1 MYCKF
6 FLIIILINIEII
18 NAQGDTLIV
27 KNTLM
32 KGIDLNE
39 TIITATRT
47 PKKINS
53 LSLPAQ
59 VVTKSEIN
67 AINSI
72 RLNDII
78 SEQTGLTSVS
88 DYGGVEGIQLQGMD
102 SQYVLILVDDVPLIG
117 RSAGTF
123 DLRRLSLGN
132 VERIEIVKGA
142 SSSLYGNEALGGVV
156 NILTSN
162 IEPGLNGNLSYRKGS
177 FNNNDLS
184 TNLNYKKGQISSRF
198 FVNRFSS
205 DGYDLNDDT
214 PLKTVDPYNNY
225 TLQSKI
231 IYEYS
236 NNTSISLS
244 GRYYKQ
250 LQDNVAPEN
259 LIGQSTTRDWNGLLK
274 VNHEFSGDIS
284 SCFEFYFTKFSA
296 DEFLRTIDGDLFNKR
311 DFTQTFLR
319 PEFRTVFGLN
329 SSTIVAGAGITKEK
343 LERTDFFGIP
353 KFDSPYFYLQYD
365 INITD
370 NTNLILG
377 GRYDNHSEYESQ
389 LSPKASIKYSPT
401 EDIVL
406 RSSIGYGYK
415 APDFRQLYFNFTN
428 ATIGYTVLGYHAV
441 KSRISELQ
449 ANEQIIDIIIEES
462 ELDSKLK
469 AENSVSFNF
478 GVNYNPKEEL
488 NFNINIFRNDI
499 ANLIDTRAIARKIN
513 GQNVFSYYNINKV
526 FTQGLE
532 FNGSWRLKDNISF
545 SLGYQ
550 LLFAKDKQAISDFK
564 NNKVFA
570 RLSQSSPAFRLNA
583 KDYFGLANRSRH
595 MGNLK
600 VFYYNKNNTLGANIR
615 GVYRGKYGL
624 FDTNSNVY
632 LDKYDNFVSN
642 YMIWDLAINKKLF
655 KRHKL
660 GFGIDNIFNFK
671 NPQNISNIA
680 GRIVYLTFNIK
691 N

>member
-1 MYCKF
+1 M
-6 FLIIILINIEII
+6 
-18 NAQGDTLIV
+18 
-27 KNTLM
+27 
-32 KGIDLNE
+32 
-39 TIITATRT
+39 
-47 PKKINS
+47 
-53 LSLPAQ
+53 
-59 VVTKSEIN
+59 
-67 AINSI
+67 
-72 RLNDII
+72 
-78 SEQTGLTSVS
+78 
-88 DYGGVEGIQLQGMD
+88 
-102 SQYVLILVDDVPLIG
+102 
-117 RSAGTF
+117 
-123 DLRRLSLGN
+123 
-132 VERIEIVKGA
+132 
-142 SSSLYGNEALGGVV
+142 
-156 NILTSN
+156 
-162 IEPGLNGNLSYRKGS
+162 
-177 FNNNDLS
+177 
-184 TNLNYKKGQISSRF
+184 
-198 FVNRFSS
+198 
-205 DGYDLNDDT
+205 
-214 PLKTVDPYNNY
+214 
-225 TLQSKI
+225 
-231 IYEYS
+231 
-236 NNTSISLS
+236 
-244 GRYYKQ
+244 
-250 LQDNVAPEN
+250 
-259 LIGQSTTRDWNGLLK
+259 
-274 VNHEFSGDIS
+274 
-284 SCFEFYFTKFSA
+284 
-296 DEFLRTIDGDLFNKR
+296 
-311 DFTQTFLR
+311 
-319 PEFRTVFGLN
+319 
-329 SSTIVAGAGITKEK
+329 
-343 LERTDFFGIP
+343 
-353 KFDSPYFYLQYD
+353 
-365 INITD
+365 
-370 NTNLILG
+370 
-377 GRYDNHSEYESQ
+377 
-389 LSPKASIKYSPT
+389 
-401 EDIVL
+401 L

-441 KSRISELQ
+441 ISRISELQ

-532 FNGSWRLKDNISF
+532 FNGSWRLKNNISF

-570 RLSQSSPAFRLNA
+570 RLNQSSPAFRLNA